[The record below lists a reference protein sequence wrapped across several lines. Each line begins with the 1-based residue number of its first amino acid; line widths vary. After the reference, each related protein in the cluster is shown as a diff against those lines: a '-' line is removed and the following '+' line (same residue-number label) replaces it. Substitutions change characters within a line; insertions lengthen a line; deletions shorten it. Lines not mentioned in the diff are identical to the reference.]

1 MYQLYTFRE
10 THAVL
15 WEHGRERVLE
25 ELQTNNRVRRI
36 HEIILAHLVR
46 TEEHLANACKNLV
59 VVGLGEKK
67 NCLVCV
73 CGVPD
78 ADDVIAL

>member
-1 MYQLYTFRE
+1 M
-10 THAVL
+10 L

-67 NCLVCV
+67 IVLCV

-78 ADDVIAL
+78 ADDVIVLLQFS

>member
-1 MYQLYTFRE
+1 M
-10 THAVL
+10 L

-67 NCLVCV
+67 IVLCVCV
-73 CGVPD
+73 
-78 ADDVIAL
+78 AYLTQMT